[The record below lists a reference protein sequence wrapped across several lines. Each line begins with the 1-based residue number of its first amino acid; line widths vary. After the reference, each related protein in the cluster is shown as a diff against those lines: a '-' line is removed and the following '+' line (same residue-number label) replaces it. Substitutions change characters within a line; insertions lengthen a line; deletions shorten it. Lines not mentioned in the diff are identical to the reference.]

1 MFKTSILV
9 LVVLF
14 SSQLAA
20 EKIYKWVDEK
30 GQIHYASQKP
40 AGQEAET
47 VKLKKGPKA
56 APKAV
61 TDAASQTEE
70 AEGEGADAAN
80 SEAETEAEA
89 AAKAAAKAKLAEAD
103 KFNNKKQCDLAR
115 KNYAA
120 LNATVRVSRTNEK
133 GESVRMTDD
142 ERVNAMQT
150 AQQAIKQYCQ

>member
-40 AGQEAET
+40 AGQEVET
-47 VKLKKGPKA
+47 VKLKKVPKA

-61 TDAASQTEE
+61 PEAASE
-70 AEGEGADAAN
+70 AEDESSDAAN
-80 SEAETEAEA
+80 PEVDSEAEA

-103 KFNNKKQCDLAR
+103 KINNKKQCELAR

-120 LNATVRVSRTNEK
+120 LNATVRVLRTNDK

-142 ERVNAMQT
+142 ERVNAMQA